1 MPEPAFTPDFLATL
15 DQFRETVRGAAPD
28 VPLARAALLIARGER
43 PDLDVDEYER
53 RIQSVASTLEERLR
67 GALRLDERVD
77 AAGALLF
84 DELGFRNDAGEY
96 AHPRNLMLD
105 QVIDRRAG
113 IPITLAIVYQ
123 EVCQRAGINA
133 RAVGLPGQV
142 VARLDVPEG
151 EPIFIEV
158 AAGGRRLSAED
169 CREIV
174 RRIYGRRTAFRDSFL
189 EPITPRQVL
198 QRLLH
203 NLKARALQQGEEERA
218 ARAIELLLALFPW
231 DLDEL
236 RDRGMLHER
245 LGDYPGALEDLEVYV
260 RYRAAARDADTVA
273 ETVRSLRRHVRPET
287 P

>member
-1 MPEPAFTPDFLATL
+1 MTEPAFTTDFLTTL
-15 DQFRETVRGAAPD
+15 DAFRRTVRGPANE
-28 VPLARAALLIARGER
+28 VPLARAALLIARAER

-53 RIQSVASTLEERLR
+53 RLQSVASTLEDRVR
-67 GALRLDERVD
+67 GVSSIDARVD
-77 AAGALLF
+77 AAGTLLF
-84 DELGFRNDAGEY
+84 DELGFRNDTEEY
-96 AHPRNLMLD
+96 AHPRNLLLD
-105 QVIDRRAG
+105 QVIERRVG
-113 IPITLAIVYQ
+113 VPVTLALVYH
-123 EVCQRAGINA
+123 EICQRAGLDA

-142 VARLDVPEG
+142 VARLEVPDG
-151 EPIFIEV
+151 EPIFIDV

-189 EPITPRQVL
+189 EVITPRQVL

-218 ARAIELLLALFPW
+218 ARTIELLLALFPW

-245 LGDYPGALEDLEVYV
+245 VGDYPGALEDLELYV
-260 RYRAAARDADTVA
+260 RYRSAARDADTVA
-273 ETVRSLRRHVRPET
+273 ETVRSLRRHVGPS
-287 P
+287 PS

>member
-1 MPEPAFTPDFLATL
+1 MPEPAFTHEFLTTL
-15 DQFRETVRGAAPD
+15 EAFRQTVRAPSSE
-28 VPLARAALLIARGER
+28 VPLARAALLIARSER
-43 PDLDVDEYER
+43 PDLDIDEYER
-53 RIQSVASTLEERLR
+53 RLQEVATT
-67 GALRLDERVD
+67 LDERVRGVSSVGDRVD

-84 DELGFRNDAGEY
+84 DELAFRNDAEEY
-96 AHPRNLMLD
+96 THPRNLMLD
-105 QVIDRRAG
+105 QVIERRAG
-113 IPITLAIVYQ
+113 IPITLALVYQ
-123 EVCQRAGINA
+123 EVCQRAGIDA

-142 VARLDVPEG
+142 VARLDVEG
-151 EPIFIEV
+151 DEPIFIDV

-245 LGDYPGALEDLEVYV
+245 IGDYPGALEDLELYV
-260 RYRAAARDADTVA
+260 RYRGAARDADTVA
-273 ETVRSLRRHVRPET
+273 ETVRSLRRHVRPDAS
-287 P
+287 